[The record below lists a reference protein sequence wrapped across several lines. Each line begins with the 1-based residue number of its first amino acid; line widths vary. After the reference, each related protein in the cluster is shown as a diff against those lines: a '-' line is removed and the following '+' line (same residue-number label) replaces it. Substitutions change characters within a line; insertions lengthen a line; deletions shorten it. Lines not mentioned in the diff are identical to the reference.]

1 MSWLERA
8 PLIQAIRPLLIYG
21 WYLSLPAPD
30 TLEQLGWNILL
41 LILLTVGVGLV
52 IQIGFT
58 ILATASGQETIDG
71 IEDERDRMIEA
82 LAMVRAF
89 TFVGLG
95 FLGAVLALWYGW
107 GAIWAFNIMLAG
119 MVACDVAVNLLK
131 FWRYARG

>member
-8 PLIQAIRPLLIYG
+8 PLAQAIRPLLIYA
-21 WYLSLPAPD
+21 WYLSWPAPE
-30 TLEQLGWNILL
+30 TLEALGWNMLL
-41 LILLTVGVGLV
+41 LILATVGVGIIV
-52 IQIGFT
+52 QIIFVVLST
-58 ILATASGQETIDG
+58 ATGQEQIDG

-107 GAIWAFNIMLAG
+107 GAVWAFNVMLAG